1 VVDRTEV
8 EFPPFL
14 VETEIDRL
22 LDQQLRHWQ
31 ESGRGLE
38 EYLASINKTE
48 EELREELRSPATKRV
63 IRSLVLG
70 KISKE
75 EKVEA
80 SGSEIDVEIEDM
92 MKGAAGD
99 KKDEFRRLLNAPQSR
114 ESIGALLVRRKT
126 IQRLTEIAEGSD
138 IGSETTQKEAPK

>member
-1 VVDRTEV
+1 
-8 EFPPFL
+8 
-14 VETEIDRL
+14 
-22 LDQQLRHWQ
+22 
-31 ESGRGLE
+31 
-38 EYLASINKTE
+38 
-48 EELREELRSPATKRV
+48 
-63 IRSLVLG
+63 
-70 KISKE
+70 
-75 EKVEA
+75 
-80 SGSEIDVEIEDM
+80 